1 MSILYVLYFYD
12 SYDLS
17 SITEYFGRGMFRK
30 PLETEEITGGLNV
43 KPNRS
48 STEHGKQTAERP
60 VKLATEVKKPT
71 ESVETKK
78 SLPNVPATGLNPFGT
93 PEESPEK
100 ESTNPFGEP
109 SNEDDDYDNS
119 LNPFS

>member
-1 MSILYVLYFYD
+1 MNIFCV
-12 SYDLS
+12 
-17 SITEYFGRGMFRK
+17 TEYFGRGMFRK
-30 PLETEEITGGLNV
+30 PLETEEIPVAGLNV

-48 STEHGKQTAERP
+48 STEHSKQTAERP

-71 ESVETKK
+71 ESVEAKK
-78 SLPNVPATGLNPFGT
+78 PVPNVSTTGLNPFGT